1 MSDEEMNIDEG
12 TFTYLS
18 FVANSH
24 LFLFLKWL
32 TEVLPSGNEAV
43 VFRVQQVCHLALH
56 SALRLGSSCQLVSLS
71 WQRRWRWVRADL
83 RPRRI
88 GACTRLGYPSGTM

>member
-12 TFTYLS
+12 TFKYLF
-18 FVANSH
+18 FVAYSP
-24 LFLFLKWL
+24 LFFSSKLP
-32 TEVLPSGNEAV
+32 TEVLPSGKEVV
-43 VFRVQQVCHLALH
+43 VFRVQLVCHLALY

-71 WQRRWRWVRADL
+71 WQRRWRWFRADL

-88 GACTRLGYPSGTM
+88 GACPRLGYPSGTM